1 MEMDHRKGG
10 NRPVCTIIKTGVN
23 LWWQAEMEAKQSPS
37 QVLSK
42 NATWILTSDRAGQ
55 KARDK
60 MWKRAVRWK
69 WYGHAGWS
77 CSLDSS
83 LFLCLFT
90 SPPLSLLGR
99 LTLPFICLTA
109 HRRRDEWQHG
119 EGWKSRMKDEGRMSS
134 RRTSKCSPA
143 DLLEELEKKNV
154 CAWKTWLE
162 TALMQQYWTFRCGKL
177 TGNIVHMWS
186 RTFWL
191 ITLFL
196 SMFQEFSSVVSSSVE
211 WIIF

>member
-1 MEMDHRKGG
+1 
-10 NRPVCTIIKTGVN
+10 
-23 LWWQAEMEAKQSPS
+23 
-37 QVLSK
+37 
-42 NATWILTSDRAGQ
+42 
-55 KARDK
+55 

-69 WYGHAGWS
+69 WYGHTGWS

-99 LTLPFICLTA
+99 LTFLFIRLTA
-109 HRRRDEWQHG
+109 HRRRDEWQRG
-119 EGWKSRMKDEGRMSS
+119 EGWKSRMKGEGRMSS

-154 CAWKTWLE
+154 CAWETWLE
-162 TALMQQYWTFRCGKL
+162 TAILQPYWTFECGKL
-177 TGNIVHMWS
+177 SIIVVACGSTIQYMPLSGNIVHMWS

-191 ITLFL
+191 TASFL
-196 SMFQEFSSVVSSSVE
+196 SMFKKFSSVFSSSVE